1 MTSETNAV
9 IQARSAR
16 TRRLVTALW
25 AGCTA
30 LVLLERFSAAT
41 IHAFRTNFATPAL
54 LHLGCEAAHAVP
66 EVLFLLGLWWVR
78 EALAAFARGELFG
91 PSVTRML
98 DRVGIALVAGAIIR
112 ITLVPGACRLLGEPL
127 AYWIA
132 IDTSALVLG
141 AIGIALKSI
150 AEVLRR
156 ASAIETELGEI
167 F

>member
-1 MTSETNAV
+1 VTAETTASL
-9 IQARSAR
+9 QARSAR
-16 TRRLVTALW
+16 TRRLITALW
-25 AGCTA
+25 AGCAA

-41 IHAFRTNFATPAL
+41 IHAVRANFATPTL
-54 LHLGCEAAHAVP
+54 QRLGCEAATAIP

-98 DRVGIALVAGAIIR
+98 DRVGIALVAGAILR
-112 ITLVPGACRLLGEPL
+112 IALVPGICRLLGDPIP
-127 AYWIA
+127 YWIA
-132 IDTSALVLG
+132 VDASALVLG

-150 AEVLRR
+150 ANVLRR